1 MRSAVKMIA
10 DNKKTI
16 IGIILSPLILYILNV
31 LAICIFNLGTYL
43 GTFLR
48 NLYTIVVC
56 L

>member
-1 MRSAVKMIA
+1 MHNTIKRIEE
-10 DNKKTI
+10 NKKTI
-16 IGIILSPLILYILNV
+16 LGIALSPIILYTFNI

>member
-1 MRSAVKMIA
+1 MYVL

-16 IGIILSPLILYILNV
+16 LKILISPIILYVLNI

-48 NLYTIVVC
+48 NLYTIVVY